1 MVLQYFNTSLLGYL
15 IEGNKT
21 GLGTRAASL
30 VLSVYESAYSVM
42 ASVIC
47 IICSAVTSADSYP
60 ARTRKNKYTKSL
72 SVCQGDLAAS

>member
-30 VLSVYESAYSVM
+30 EAAGMRASLFGCEGLDLLHNLVSPLDRSA
-42 ASVIC
+42 C
-47 IICSAVTSADSYP
+47 GHTH
-60 ARTRKNKYTKSL
+60 
-72 SVCQGDLAAS
+72 Q